1 MASIELVR
9 AEAALRLAEALGDAA
24 EELEDMKDDMKQAE

>member
-1 MASIELVR
+1 MASTELVR
-9 AEAALRLAEALGDAA
+9 AEAALRLAVALADAA